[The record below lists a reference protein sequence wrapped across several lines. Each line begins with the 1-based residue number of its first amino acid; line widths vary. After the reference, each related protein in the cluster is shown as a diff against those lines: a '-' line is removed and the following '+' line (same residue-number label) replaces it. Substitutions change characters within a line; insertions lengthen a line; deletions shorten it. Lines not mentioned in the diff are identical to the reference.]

1 MLTRVARLPDL
12 LFSRFS
18 IARGTCRPEI
28 SRSQTIFQ
36 DAFLLCLFEGDGYAL
51 DLSREVFFLL
61 MLAYQCITPTNK
73 VLRFDDF
80 STGFFL
86 PGKWIRIFFGNFKL
100 GGLKKVSFALP
111 TWISS

>member
-1 MLTRVARLPDL
+1 
-12 LFSRFS
+12 
-18 IARGTCRPEI
+18 
-28 SRSQTIFQ
+28 
-36 DAFLLCLFEGDGYAL
+36 
-51 DLSREVFFLL
+51 

-86 PGKWIRIFFGNFKL
+86 PGEWIRIFFGNFIL

-111 TWISS
+111 AWISS